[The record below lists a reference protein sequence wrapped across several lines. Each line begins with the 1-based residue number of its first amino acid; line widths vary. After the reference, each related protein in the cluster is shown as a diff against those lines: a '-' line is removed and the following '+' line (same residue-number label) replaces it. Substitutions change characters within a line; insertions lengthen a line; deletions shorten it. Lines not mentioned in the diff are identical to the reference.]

1 MPAVPEQRRMRCLP
15 VVVLAVA
22 LGACAGTGH
31 HAVEA
36 PAQDTTPA
44 TEEDPRAEGIRALL
58 AESAWRAAHDLSRT
72 TGYAGRSETRIA
84 IPAELASVTA
94 LLRGY
99 GHGRAVDALERDLDR
114 ALSLTAAAVL
124 PALRTQIA
132 QLPIGDVDALL
143 QDPDAS
149 ATRLLCNDGRD
160 NMQAAWVAAL
170 DTGLAQAGYETSLA
184 ILVAQYNDIPTLA
197 DITAPDI
204 KPALEAQGLAG
215 LCHRMAA
222 EEQRMRTTPHLR
234 PEGAVSELL
243 APPAPVPAPAAP
255 MACMPDAG
263 IANGEPGAPVRPATR
278 AERKREAA
286 AARALAAMLATA
298 LDDAA
303 SGLSRPGAFQRNDAL
318 RIGLPPTAQA
328 AADALAAAGQPEPGQ
343 RLLFSINAAA
353 EISAARAGPLLHHAL
368 ANTRFDHATQTLH
381 EDDVSA
387 TRLYR
392 QQNGG
397 ALFAAFATLVA
408 DALRRAGAHDRE
420 QELVSAHFRRTGEKI
435 GFELEP
441 HVRRCLLHGIY
452 LQAGEAE
459 RAVRADPG
467 RYGLDRLFRAAR

>member
-1 MPAVPEQRRMRCLP
+1 MPEQRRLRRLP
-15 VVVLAVA
+15 VVVLAMA
-22 LGACAGTGH
+22 LAACAGTGQ
-31 HAVEA
+31 HAFEA
-36 PAQDTTPA
+36 PDTAPPI
-44 TEEDPRAEGIRALL
+44 EEDPRAEGIRALL

-72 TGYAGRSETRIA
+72 TGYAGRNETRIA
-84 IPAELASVTA
+84 IPDELASVTA

-132 QLPIGDVDALL
+132 QLPIRDVDALL
-143 QDPDAS
+143 QDQDAS
-149 ATRLLCNDGRD
+149 ATRLLCEDGLD
-160 NMQAAWVAAL
+160 AMHAAWIAAL
-170 DTGLAQAGYETSLA
+170 DTGLAQSGYATSLA
-184 ILVAQYNDIPTLA
+184 ITVAQYNDIPTLA

-204 KPALEAQGLAG
+204 RPALEAQGLAG

-222 EEQRMRTTPHLR
+222 EEERMRTTPHLR
-234 PEGAVSELL
+234 PEGAVTRLL
-243 APPAPVPAPAAP
+243 SPPAPAPEPAAP

-263 IANGEPGAPVRPATR
+263 VANGNEGAPARPATR

-303 SGLSRPGAFQRNDAL
+303 NGLSRPGAFQRNDAL
-318 RIGLPPTAQA
+318 RIGLPPAAQA

-368 ANTRFDHATQTLH
+368 ANTRFDHATHTLH
-381 EDDVSA
+381 EDDASA
-387 TRLYR
+387 TRRYR
-392 QQNGG
+392 QQNGD

-408 DALRRAGAHDRE
+408 DALRRAGAPDRE

-435 GFELEP
+435 SFELEP

-467 RYGLDRLFRAAR
+467 RHGLGRLFRAAR